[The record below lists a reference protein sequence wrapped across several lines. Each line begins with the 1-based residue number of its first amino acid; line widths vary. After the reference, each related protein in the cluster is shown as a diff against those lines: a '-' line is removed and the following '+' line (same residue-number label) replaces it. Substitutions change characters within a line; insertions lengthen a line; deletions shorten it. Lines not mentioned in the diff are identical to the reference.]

1 MNRIANKTLKYPF
14 FKHTSLL
21 KVLIL
26 LCAITALTVQTV
38 FAQQN
43 GKDSLRYP
51 LKENRLPYQQP
62 SSYQG
67 LQVPP
72 PSNLSKTLEYDP
84 VRNEYVFREKVGQMD
99 NSLPYSMDS
108 KEYRQYEMRN
118 SVRRN
123 WNEKAKAERSSPTRS
138 GSGLNLGVE
147 ALDKIF
153 GTNTINIVPQGSAE
167 LIFGVNTSKILNPNI
182 SERLRKTTTFDF
194 QEKIQMN
201 ITGSIGD
208 KMKVEVNYNTEA
220 SFDFENKTKLEYTG
234 KEDEIIKKIEAG
246 NVSLPLTGTL
256 ITGSQ
261 SLFGLKTELQ
271 FGKLYVT
278 TVLSQQKGESSVVQ
292 VKGGAQETE
301 FEVPI
306 DQYDAN
312 KHFFLSHYFRD
323 QYETA
328 LANLPIINSEFTITK
343 IEVWVTNKANTQ
355 TDNRNIVAF
364 LDLGEASV
372 YNRVYDF
379 RATPAGLLIP
389 RNEINGLYDFAA
401 TQNNARS
408 IDDVKNRFAP
418 YNTDSFRLGQDYE
431 KIQKARK
438 LTDREFTLHP
448 TLGYISLNFALNSDE
463 ILAVAYQYTYQ
474 GSTYNVGEL
483 STSGITSPDALVVKL
498 IKGTSLTPRLP
509 NWKLMMK
516 NVYSI
521 NAYQINREKFQMH
534 VMYQDDEKGTPIN
547 YIPEE
552 ATKEKILL
560 KVLNLDNVNSQLDP
574 YPDGTFDFIEGV
586 TVNSSNGRI
595 YFPTLEPF
603 GKTLR
608 TFLQREG
615 VSSSAIKKYV
625 FSELY
630 DSTQTKA
637 RQIAE
642 KNKFKLMGRY
652 QSSGGSDIP
661 LNALNVPQGSVVV
674 TAAGRKLIENID
686 YSVDYTLGRVKIL
699 NTGLLESGTPIQ
711 ISLESNSLFNFQ
723 TKTLIGTH
731 LDYRFSDDF
740 NIGATVMNLTERPL
754 TQKVNI
760 GDEPISN
767 TIWGLNGTYTTKSQF
782 LTTLVDK
789 LPFLQTKEPSSIT
802 IDGEFAQL
810 IPGHAKT
817 TDKSGAAYIDDFEG
831 SETPIDLKTYSAWT
845 LASTPEDPVLFPES
859 TIPNSLNV
867 GRNRGKLAWYVIDP
881 IFTRMSSATPANI
894 KNNDKELKNHFVREV
909 LEKEIFKNVDNA
921 TGIDTYIPIL
931 NLAFYPK
938 ERGPYNYDHKDVNP
952 DGTLT
957 RPENRWGGIQR
968 SLLTNDFEAANV
980 EFIEFWVMDPF
991 VGDNL
996 HTNKGGSLYF
1006 NLGNVSE
1013 DVLKD
1018 SRQNFEQGLPTT
1030 GQVIDVDTTIWGRTP
1045 SNQSNIKAF
1054 ANDVNSRKF
1063 QDIGLDGLN
1072 TEEEKS
1078 HFKIFLD
1085 SLAIN
1090 LDPGSPAYLNALT
1103 DPSSDDFMYFRSG
1116 AYDQAGAGV
1125 LQRYKKYNGLEG
1137 NSPALVDANTDYSP
1151 SSSSSP
1157 DDEDINDDYTLNES
1171 ESFFQYKVDIRPDKL
1186 RVGTNFVVD
1195 KVSAKPENGDGTEV
1209 NWYQFR
1215 IPISE
1220 FQKSFGSIQ
1229 DFKSI
1234 RFMRMFL
1241 KGFEDS
1247 VILRFARLELVR
1259 GEWRRYNLSFRPG
1272 GESITTPED
1281 KDVAFEISS
1290 VNIEE
1295 NSVKQPI
1302 NYVLP
1307 PGVDRQVDPQ
1317 NPQLT
1322 ELNEQSMVLKVK
1334 DLNNGDARAAYKNT
1348 MLDVRQYRRL
1358 KMDVHAEEMV
1368 GTVLNDNELTL
1379 FIRLGSD
1386 YKNNFYEYE
1395 IPLKLTPTDIT
1406 NTDEENY
1413 RYAVWPEEN
1422 RIDIELEDFQR
1433 IKQARNDEI
1442 RNGSTS
1448 VSATTVFPYVID
1460 GRKGKYY
1467 ISGYPNLSNIK
1478 TIMIGVRY
1486 PYSSSNT
1493 GHTRS
1498 AEVWVNELRLT
1509 NFNEQGG
1516 WAANLRVSTK
1526 LADFGTLSV
1535 SGSTSKPGFG
1545 SIEKKVNER
1554 SKEEIYQYDIASNLE
1569 LGKFFPEKSGIQ
1581 IPMYIGISETFI
1593 NPQYNPL
1600 DPDVELKATL
1610 KNAKSDAERDSIR
1623 RLVQDYTIRKSLNFT
1638 NVRKNKMEGKPRIY
1652 DISNWTANYAYNE
1665 TDAHN
1670 INIERSVDKRYSGG
1684 LMYNYT
1690 MRPTPIAPFQKV
1702 KLLNGKAL
1710 RLIKDFNFNFI
1721 PSTLGFRTDM
1731 SRSYSETKLRNVN
1744 YPGVKMETTVDKDF
1758 FWNRFYD
1765 ISFDLT
1771 RSIKLDF
1778 SATNVARIDEP
1789 QGRVNND
1796 FKSDYQHW
1804 KDSVWRNIKSGG
1816 RTTHYNHDLR
1826 ISYNVPINKL
1836 PMLDWTSANVNYSA
1850 TYDWDVAPITRI
1862 DSLRIGNTIVN
1873 SGTLNT
1879 TGQLNLIT
1887 LYNKIPYFRRINQP
1901 PARNQQ
1907 KKQTKKVKF
1916 ETDKTSLRAGR
1927 PKAISHK
1934 LNTEDVTVKV
1944 YAADGK
1950 EIKGT
1955 LKVVNEDKATFTA
1968 DSAYSDVRIVVE
1980 GNVAERP
1987 SPITIVTDNVM
1998 RLILGVKNIS
2008 VSWSSMKGSSMPGFM
2023 PKTKLMGMAGSSSNY
2038 APGVGFVF
2046 GMQDRDFG
2054 QKAIDNGW
2062 LTTSTALNQPF
2073 TMTISDNVSLRSTIE
2088 PVRSFR
2094 IELTANRTY
2103 TRTDNAYY
2111 DYNKSTQTGSF
2122 QNPMRNGNFSMSF
2135 IAIGTAFE
2143 KLGSATEQY
2152 PIPVYSQF
2160 LKNRETIARR
2170 MGNKMDGLTN
2180 QPYDPNIDVPGDGG
2194 KNGYNLNSQEVLVP
2208 AFMAAYGN
2216 MSPKRVTLNRFPSV
2230 FKMMPNWKINFDGL
2244 SKISVIQ
2251 KIARSVSITHAY
2263 RATYNVGSYVS
2274 NPNYNLDKLEQ
2285 MRDLQRNFLPEL
2297 DFSSVSIREQF
2308 SPLIGIDITL
2318 KNSLST
2324 KFEIK
2329 KERNIIL
2336 SLTNNQL
2343 SESMS
2348 YEYIVGAGYKIS
2360 DFKLLVKSAAG
2371 KNSFSSDLNLR
2382 ANLSLRNNTMVLR
2395 RIFERDAQGAQGQ
2408 KVLTI
2413 QLSADYMLS
2422 DKFNLRMFY
2431 DRIVNTPFISLSYAT
2446 VNSNFGFSL
2455 RFSLTQ

>member
-1 MNRIANKTLKYPF
+1 MNYKFL
-14 FKHTSLL
+14 KHTSLL
-21 KVLIL
+21 KVLCL
-26 LCAITALTVQTV
+26 LSAFFVLA
-38 FAQQN
+38 AQSASAQKN
-43 GKDSLRYP
+43 DKDSLRYP

-62 SSYQG
+62 STYQG

-72 PSNLSKTLEYDP
+72 PSNLTKTLEYDP
-84 VRNEYVFREKVGQMD
+84 VRNEYVFKEKIGQTD
-99 NSLPYSMDS
+99 YRTPYTMNQ
-108 KEYRQYEMRN
+108 KEYQQYQMKN
-118 SVRRN
+118 SVRKN
-123 WNEKAKAERSSPTRS
+123 WNEKAKAERSSPTRT
-138 GSGLNLGVE
+138 GGGLNLGVE

-167 LIFGVNTSKILNPNI
+167 LIFGVNTSKIQNPNI

-323 QYETA
+323 NYEKA
-328 LANLPIINSEFTITK
+328 LANLPIINSEITITK
-343 IEVWVTNKANTQ
+343 IEVWVTNKANNL
-355 TDNRNIVAF
+355 TDNRNVVAF
-364 LDLGEASV
+364 LDLGEAGV
-372 YNRVYDF
+372 YNTVTTF
-379 RATPAGLLIP
+379 QATTNGLLIP
-389 RNEINGLYDFAA
+389 RNQINGLYEFAA

-408 IDDVKNRFAP
+408 LDDVKNRFAP
-418 YNTDSFRLGQDYE
+418 YETNNFKLGQDYE
-431 KIQKARK
+431 KIEKARK
-438 LTDREFTLHP
+438 LTDREFTFHP
-448 TLGYISLNFALNSDE
+448 SLGYISLNFSLNSDE
-463 ILAVAYQYTYQ
+463 ILAVAYEYTYQ
-474 GSTYNVGEL
+474 GNTYSVGEL

-498 IKGTSLTPRLP
+498 IKGNNLTPRLP

-534 VMYQDDEKGTPIN
+534 VMYQDDKKGTPIN

-552 ATKEKILL
+552 QTKEDILL
-560 KVLNLDNVNSQLDP
+560 KILKLDNVNSQLDP

-608 TFLQREG
+608 EFLQKKG
-615 VSSSAIKKYV
+615 VSQSAIKRYV

-637 RQIAE
+637 RQVAE
-642 KNKFKLMGRY
+642 KNKFKLQGRY

-686 YSVDYTLGRVKIL
+686 YTVDYTLGRVKIL

-789 LPFLQTKEPSSIT
+789 LPFLETKEPSSIT

-817 TDKSGAAYIDDFEG
+817 TDKTGAAYIDDFEG

-845 LASTPEDPVLFPES
+845 LASTPNDPLLFPES
-859 TIPNSLNV
+859 TLPNSLNV
-867 GRNRGKLAWYVIDP
+867 GRNRAKLAWYVIDP
-881 IFTRMSSATPANI
+881 IFTRMSSATPSNI
-894 KNNDKELKNHFVREV
+894 KDDKKGRENHFVREV

-921 TGIDTYIPIL
+921 TGIDTYLPIL

-938 ERGPYNYDHKDVNP
+938 ERGPYNFDPKNVND
-952 DGTLT
+952 DGTLLN
-957 RPENRWGGIQR
+957 PQDRWGGIQR

-991 VGDNL
+991 VYDNQ

-1006 NLGNVSE
+1006 DLGNVSE

-1018 SRQNFEQGLPTT
+1018 SRKSFEQGLPTT
-1030 GQVIDVDTTIWGRTP
+1030 DQVTDVDTTLWGRVP
-1045 SNQSNIKAF
+1045 SKQAINKAF
-1054 ANDVNSRKF
+1054 ATDVNSRKF
-1063 QDIGLDGLN
+1063 QDVGLDGFN
-1072 TEEEKS
+1072 SKEEES
-1078 HFKIFLD
+1078 YFKTFLD
-1085 SLAIN
+1085 SLALELN
-1090 LDPGSPAYLNALT
+1090 PGSPAYTKALT
-1103 DPSSDDFMYFRSG
+1103 DPASDDFMYFRSG

-1125 LQRYKKYNGLEG
+1125 LERYKKYNGLEG
-1137 NSPALVDANTDYSP
+1137 NSPALIDANSDYTP
-1151 SSSSSP
+1151 SSTSNP

-1186 RVGTNFVVD
+1186 KVGTNYVVD
-1195 KVSAKPENGDGTEV
+1195 KVSANPTNGDGTEV

-1220 FQKSFGSIQ
+1220 FQKSIGSIQ

-1234 RFMRMFL
+1234 RFMRMYL
-1241 KGFEDS
+1241 KGFSDS

-1281 KDVAFEISS
+1281 KDVSFEISS

-1295 NSVKQPI
+1295 NSVKSPI

-1348 MLDVRQYRRL
+1348 NLDIRQYRRL

-1395 IPLKLTPTDIT
+1395 IPLKLTPTNLPYTSD
-1406 NTDEENY
+1406 NENY

-1433 IKQARNDEI
+1433 IKQARNDEM

-1448 VSATTVFPYVID
+1448 VKATSVYDYTID
-1460 GRKGKYY
+1460 GRKGIYH

-1486 PYSSSNT
+1486 PHSSVNN
-1493 GHTRS
+1493 GRPLS

-1535 SGSTSKPGFG
+1535 AGSTSKPGFG

-1554 SKEEIYQYDIASNLE
+1554 SKEEIYQYDVASNLE

-1581 IPMYIGISETFI
+1581 IPMYIGVSETFI

-1610 KNAKSDAERDSIR
+1610 KNAKSEAERDSIR
-1623 RLVQDYTIRKSLNFT
+1623 RIVQDYTIRKSLNFT

-1710 RLIKDFNFNFI
+1710 RLIKDFNFNLI

-1731 SRSYSETKLRNVN
+1731 SRSYTETKLRNVN
-1744 YPGVKMETTVDKDF
+1744 YPGVKMETSVDKDF

-1789 QGRVNND
+1789 QGIVNND
-1796 FKSDYQHW
+1796 FKDEYKHW
-1804 KDSVWRNIKSGG
+1804 KDSVWSNIMNGG

-1836 PMLDWTSANVNYSA
+1836 PFLDWTSANVNYNA
-1850 TYDWDVAPITRI
+1850 TYDWDVAPITR
-1862 DSLRIGNTIVN
+1862 DTSLNIGNTIVN

-1879 TGQLNLIT
+1879 TGQLNLT
-1887 LYNKIPYFRRINQP
+1887 SLYNKVPYFRRISQP
-1901 PARNQQ
+1901 PAKNQ

-1916 ETDKTSLRAGR
+1916 ETDKTNLRAGK
-1927 PKAISHK
+1927 PKGISHK
-1934 LNTEDVTVKV
+1934 LNTEDITVKV

-1955 LKVVNEDKATFTA
+1955 LKVVNEDKITFTS
-1968 DSAYSDVRIVVE
+1968 DSAYSDARVVVE

-1998 RLILGVKNIS
+1998 RLILGVKNVSI
-2008 VSWSSMKGSSMPGFM
+2008 SWSSMKGSTMPGFM
-2023 PKTKLMGMAGSSSNY
+2023 PKTKLMGMSGSSSNY
-2038 APGVGFVF
+2038 APGAAFVF
-2046 GMQDRDFG
+2046 GIQDRDFG
-2054 QKAIDNGW
+2054 QKAIDNNW

-2073 TMTISDNVSLRSTIE
+2073 TMTMSDNVSLRSTIE
-2088 PVRSFR
+2088 PVRGFR

-2103 TRTDNAYY
+2103 TRTDNSYY
-2111 DYNKSTQTGSF
+2111 DNASSSF
-2122 QNPMRNGNFSMSF
+2122 RNPMRNGNFSMSF
-2135 IAIGTAFE
+2135 IAIGSAFE
-2143 KLGSATEQY
+2143 SLGPATENY
-2152 PIPVYSQF
+2152 PIPVYTKF

-2170 MGNKMDGLTN
+2170 MGDRMAVLSEEDTNNKNDYN
-2180 QPYDPNIDVPGDGG
+2180 PNINVPADGG

-2216 MSPKRVTLNRFPSV
+2216 ISPKKVTLNRFPSIL
-2230 FKMMPNWKINFDGL
+2230 KMMPNWKINFDGL
-2244 SKISVIQ
+2244 SKIPAVQ
-2251 KIARSVSITHAY
+2251 KFARSVSITHTY

-2274 NPNYNLDKLEQ
+2274 NPNYNLNEIEQ

-2329 KERNIIL
+2329 KERNVIL

-2348 YEYIVGAGYKIS
+2348 YEYVVGAGYKIS
-2360 DFKLLVKSAAG
+2360 DFKLLVKSAG
-2371 KNSFSSDLNLR
+2371 GQNSFSSDLNLR
-2382 ANLSLRNNTMVLR
+2382 ANLSLRNNTMIIR
-2395 RIFERDAQGAQGQ
+2395 RIYEKDAQGAQGQ

-2431 DRIVNTPFISLSYAT
+2431 DRIVNTPFTSLSYAT

>member
-1 MNRIANKTLKYPF
+1 MKYKF
-14 FKHTSLL
+14 LKHTSLL
-21 KVLIL
+21 KVLCL
-26 LCAITALTVQTV
+26 LGAFIALTAQSA
-38 FAQQN
+38 FAQKN
-43 GKDSLRYP
+43 DKDSLRYP

-62 SSYQG
+62 STYQG

-72 PSNLSKTLEYDP
+72 PSNLTKTLEYDP
-84 VRNEYVFREKVGQMD
+84 IRNEYVFREKIGQTE
-99 NSLPYSMDS
+99 NRPPYTLDS
-108 KEYRQYEMRN
+108 KEYRQYEMKN

-123 WNEKAKAERSSPTRS
+123 WNEKAKAERSSPTRT
-138 GSGLNLGVE
+138 GGGLNLGVE

-153 GTNTINIVPQGSAE
+153 GTNTINIIPQGSAE
-167 LIFGVNTSKILNPNI
+167 LIFGVNTSKIQNPNI

-323 QYETA
+323 HYETA
-328 LANLPIINSEFTITK
+328 LASLPIINSEITVTK
-343 IEVWVTNKANTQ
+343 IEVWVTNKANNL
-355 TDNRNIVAF
+355 TDNRNVVAF
-364 LDLGEASV
+364 LDLGEANV
-372 YNRVYDF
+372 YNTVYDF
-379 RATPAGLLIP
+379 RPTPDGLFIP
-389 RNEINGLYDFAA
+389 RNQINELYNFAA

-408 IDDVKNRFAP
+408 LDDVKNRFAP
-418 YNTDSFRLGQDYE
+418 YEANGFTLGQDYE
-431 KIQKARK
+431 KIEKARK
-438 LTDREFTLHP
+438 LTDREFTFHP
-448 TLGYISLNFALNSDE
+448 TLGYISLNFSLNSDE
-463 ILAVAYQYTYQ
+463 ILAVAYEYTYQ
-474 GSTYNVGEL
+474 GKSYSVGEL

-498 IKGTSLTPRLP
+498 IKGSSLTPRLP

-534 VMYQDDEKGTPIN
+534 VMYQDDKKGTPIN

-552 ATKEKILL
+552 QTKEDILL
-560 KVLNLDNVNSQLDP
+560 KILKLDNVNSQLDP
-574 YPDGTFDFIEGV
+574 YPDGSFDFIEGV

-608 TFLQREG
+608 EFLQKKG
-615 VSSSAIKKYV
+615 VSQSAIKRYV

-711 ISLESNSLFNFQ
+711 IALESNSLFNFQ

-789 LPFLQTKEPSSIT
+789 LPFLETKEPSSIT
-802 IDGEFAQL
+802 VDGEFAQL

-817 TDKSGAAYIDDFEG
+817 TDKTGAAYIDDFEG

-845 LASTPEDPVLFPES
+845 LASTPNDPDLFPES
-859 TIPNSLNV
+859 TLPNSLDI
-867 GRNRGKLAWYVIDP
+867 GRNRAKLAWYVIDP
-881 IFTRMSSATPANI
+881 IFTRMSSATPSNI
-894 KNNDKELKNHFVREV
+894 KNDKNGLKNHFVREI

-921 TGIDTYIPIL
+921 TGIDTYLPIL

-938 ERGPYNYDHKDVNP
+938 ERGPYNFDHKDINI
-952 DGTLT
+952 DGSLLK
-957 RPENRWGGIQR
+957 PMDRWGGIQR

-991 VGDNL
+991 VYDNQ

-1006 NLGNVSE
+1006 DLGNVSE

-1018 SRQNFEQGLPTT
+1018 SRKSFEQGLPTT
-1030 GQVIDVDTTIWGRTP
+1030 DQVTDVDTTIWGRIP
-1045 SNQSNIKAF
+1045 SKQAINKAF
-1054 ANDVNSRKF
+1054 ATDVNSRKF
-1063 QDIGLDGLN
+1063 QDVGLDGLSSK
-1072 TEEEKS
+1072 EEES
-1078 HFKIFLD
+1078 YFKTFLD
-1085 SLAIN
+1085 SLAN
-1090 LDPGSPAYLNALT
+1090 KLTPGSPAYLRALT
-1103 DPSSDDFMYFRSG
+1103 DPASDDFRYFRS
-1116 AYDQAGAGV
+1116 ADYDQDGAGV
-1125 LQRYKKYNGLEG
+1125 LERYKKYNGLEG
-1137 NSPALVDANTDYSP
+1137 NSPALIDANSDYTP
-1151 SSSSSP
+1151 SSTSNP

-1171 ESFFQYKVDIRPDKL
+1171 ESFFQYKVDIKPEKL
-1186 RVGTNFVVD
+1186 KVGTNFIVD
-1195 KVSAKPENGDGTEV
+1195 KVNANPENGDGEV

-1234 RFMRMFL
+1234 RFMRMYL
-1241 KGFEDS
+1241 KGFTDS

-1259 GEWRRYNLSFRPG
+1259 GEWRRYNLSFRQG

-1281 KDVAFEISS
+1281 KDVSFEISS

-1348 MLDVRQYRRL
+1348 NLDIRQYRRL

-1368 GTVLNDNELTL
+1368 GTILNDNELTL

-1395 IPLKLTPTDIT
+1395 IPLKLTPDGKIYS
-1406 NTDEENY
+1406 NDDEND
-1413 RYAVWPEEN
+1413 RYTVWPEEN

-1448 VSATTVFPYVID
+1448 VTATTVFPYIID

-1486 PYSSSNT
+1486 PYNSANT

-1535 SGSTSKPGFG
+1535 AGSTSKPGFG

-1554 SKEEIYQYDIASNLE
+1554 SKEEIYQYDVASNLE

-1581 IPMYIGISETFI
+1581 IPMYIGVSETFI

-1610 KNAKSDAERDSIR
+1610 KNAKSEAERDSIR

-1690 MRPTPIAPFQKV
+1690 MRPTPFAPFQKA

-1710 RLIKDFNFNFI
+1710 RLIKDFNLNLI

-1731 SRSYSETKLRNVN
+1731 SRSYTETKLRNVN
-1744 YPGVKMETTVDKDF
+1744 YPGVKMETSVDKDF
-1758 FWNRFYD
+1758 FWNRYYD
-1765 ISFDLT
+1765 ISFDIT

-1789 QGRVNND
+1789 QGIVNND
-1796 FKSDYQHW
+1796 FKDEYKHW
-1804 KDSVWRNIKSGG
+1804 KDSVWSNIMNGG

-1836 PMLDWTSANVNYSA
+1836 PFLDWTSANINYNA
-1850 TYDWDVAPITRI
+1850 TYDWDVAPITR
-1862 DSLRIGNTIVN
+1862 DTSLNIGNTIVN

-1879 TGQLNLIT
+1879 TGQLNLT
-1887 LYNKIPYFRRINQP
+1887 SLYNKVPYFRRINQP
-1901 PARNQQ
+1901 PAKNQ

-1916 ETDKTSLRAGR
+1916 ETDKTNLRAGK
-1927 PKAISHK
+1927 PKGISHK
-1934 LNTEDVTVKV
+1934 LNTEDITVKV

-1955 LKVVNEDKATFTA
+1955 LKVVNEDKITFTS
-1968 DSAYSDVRIVVE
+1968 DSAYSDARVVIE

-1998 RLILGVKNIS
+1998 RLILGVKNVSI
-2008 VSWSSMKGSSMPGFM
+2008 SWSSMKGSTMPGFM
-2023 PKTKLMGMAGSSSNY
+2023 PKTKLMGMSGSSNDY
-2038 APGVGFVF
+2038 APGVAFVF
-2046 GMQDRDFG
+2046 GIQDRDFG
-2054 QKAIDNGW
+2054 QKAIDNNW

-2073 TMTISDNVSLRSTIE
+2073 TMTMSDNVSLRSTIE
-2088 PVRSFR
+2088 PVRGFR

-2103 TRTDNAYY
+2103 TRTDNSYY
-2111 DYNKSTQTGSF
+2111 NYDREDNKWGF
-2122 QNPMRNGNFSMSF
+2122 RNPMRNGNFSMSF
-2135 IAIGTAFE
+2135 IAIGSAFE
-2143 KLGSATEQY
+2143 SIGSATENY
-2152 PIPVYSQF
+2152 PIPVYAKF

-2170 MGNKMDGLTN
+2170 MGDRMTVLSEEVVGNIN
-2180 QPYDPNIDVPGDGG
+2180 YYNPNINVPADGG

-2216 MSPKRVTLNRFPSV
+2216 ISPNKVTLNRFPSIL
-2230 FKMMPNWKINFDGL
+2230 KMMPNWKINFDGL
-2244 SKISVIQ
+2244 SKLPAIQ
-2251 KIARSVSITHAY
+2251 KFARSVNISHWY
-2263 RATYNVGSYVS
+2263 KATYQVGSYVY
-2274 NPNYNLDKLEQ
+2274 NPNYNLYDIEQ

-2329 KERNIIL
+2329 KERNVIL

-2348 YEYIVGAGYKIS
+2348 YEYVVGAGYKIS

-2382 ANLSLRNNTMVLR
+2382 ANLSLRNNTMIIR
-2395 RIFERDAQGAQGQ
+2395 RIYEKDAQGAQGQ

-2431 DRIVNTPFISLSYAT
+2431 DRIVNTPFTSLSYAT

>member
-1 MNRIANKTLKYPF
+1 MKYKF
-14 FKHTSLL
+14 LKHTSLL
-21 KVLIL
+21 KVLCL
-26 LCAITALTVQTV
+26 LGAFIALTAQSA
-38 FAQQN
+38 FAQKN
-43 GKDSLRYP
+43 DKDSLRYP

-62 SSYQG
+62 STYQG

-72 PSNLSKTLEYDP
+72 PSNLTKTLEYDP
-84 VRNEYVFREKVGQMD
+84 IRNEYVFREKVGQMETRP
-99 NSLPYSMDS
+99 PYSLDS
-108 KEYRQYEMRN
+108 KEYRQYEMKN

-123 WNEKAKAERSSPTRS
+123 WNEKTKAERSSPTRT
-138 GSGLNLGVE
+138 GGGLNLGVE

-153 GTNTINIVPQGSAE
+153 GTNTINIIPQGSAE
-167 LIFGVNTSKILNPNI
+167 LIFGVNTSKIQNPNI

-312 KHFFLSHYFRD
+312 KHFFLSQYFRD
-323 QYETA
+323 HYEKA
-328 LANLPIINSEFTITK
+328 LASLPIINSEITVTK
-343 IEVWVTNKANTQ
+343 IEVWVTNKANNL
-355 TDNRNIVAF
+355 TDNRNVVAF
-364 LDLGEASV
+364 LDLGEATV
-372 YNRVYDF
+372 YNKVYAF
-379 RATPAGLLIP
+379 RATPDGLFIP
-389 RNEINGLYDFAA
+389 RNQINGLYEFAA

-408 IDDVKNRFAP
+408 LDDVKNRFAP
-418 YNTDSFRLGQDYE
+418 YEANNFTLGQDYE
-431 KIQKARK
+431 KIEKARK
-438 LTDREFTLHP
+438 LTDREFTFHP
-448 TLGYISLNFALNSDE
+448 TLGYISLNFSLNSDE
-463 ILAVAYQYTYQ
+463 ILAVAYEYTYQ
-474 GSTYNVGEL
+474 GQTYSVGEL

-498 IKGTSLTPRLP
+498 IKGSSLTPRLP

-534 VMYQDDEKGTPIN
+534 VMYQDDKKGTPIN

-552 ATKEKILL
+552 QTKEDILL
-560 KVLNLDNVNSQLDP
+560 KILKLDNVNSQLDP

-608 TFLQREG
+608 EFLQKKG
-615 VSSSAIKKYV
+615 VSQSAIKRYV

-789 LPFLQTKEPSSIT
+789 LPFLETKEPSSIT
-802 IDGEFAQL
+802 VDGEFAHL

-817 TDKSGAAYIDDFEG
+817 TDKTGAAYIDDFEG

-845 LASTPEDPVLFPES
+845 LASTPNDPVLFPES
-859 TIPNSLNV
+859 TLPNSLDV
-867 GRNRGKLAWYVIDP
+867 GSNRAKLAWYVIDP
-881 IFTRMSSATPANI
+881 IFTRMSSATPSNI
-894 KNNDKELKNHFVREV
+894 KNDKNGLKNHFVREV

-921 TGIDTYIPIL
+921 TGIDTYLPIL

-938 ERGPYNYDHKDVNP
+938 ERGPYNFDHKEINL
-952 DGTLT
+952 DGSLQH
-957 RPENRWGGIQR
+957 PENRWGGIQR

-991 VGDNL
+991 VYDNQ

-1006 NLGNVSE
+1006 DLGNVSE

-1018 SRQNFEQGLPTT
+1018 SRKSFEQGLPTT
-1030 GQVIDVDTTIWGRTP
+1030 DQVTDVDTTIWGRIP
-1045 SNQSNIKAF
+1045 SKQAINKAF
-1054 ANDVNSRKF
+1054 ATDVNSRKF
-1063 QDIGLDGLN
+1063 QDVGLDGLSSK
-1072 TEEEKS
+1072 EEEFY
-1078 HFKIFLD
+1078 FKTFLD
-1085 SLAIN
+1085 SLK
-1090 LDPGSPAYLNALT
+1090 PGSPAYLRALT
-1103 DPSSDDFMYFRSG
+1103 DPASDDFMYFRS
-1116 AYDQAGAGV
+1116 ADYDQAGAGV
-1125 LQRYKKYNGLEG
+1125 LERYKKYNGLEG
-1137 NSPALVDANTDYSP
+1137 NSPALIDANSDYTP
-1151 SSSSSP
+1151 SSTSNP

-1171 ESFFQYKVDIRPDKL
+1171 ESFFQYKVDIKPEKL
-1186 RVGTNFVVD
+1186 KVGTNFIVD
-1195 KVSAKPENGDGTEV
+1195 KVNANPENGDGEV

-1234 RFMRMFL
+1234 RFMRMYL
-1241 KGFEDS
+1241 KGFTDS

-1259 GEWRRYNLSFRPG
+1259 GEWRRYNLSFRQG

-1281 KDVAFEISS
+1281 KDVSFEISS

-1295 NSVKQPI
+1295 NSIKQPI

-1334 DLNNGDARAAYKNT
+1334 DLNNSDARAAYKNT
-1348 MLDVRQYRRL
+1348 NLDIRQYRRL

-1368 GTVLNDNELTL
+1368 GTILNDNELTL

-1395 IPLKLTPTDIT
+1395 IPLKLTPDGKTYIND
-1406 NTDEENY
+1406 DEND
-1413 RYAVWPEEN
+1413 RYTVWPDEN

-1448 VSATTVFPYVID
+1448 VTATTVFPYIID

-1486 PYSSSNT
+1486 PYNSANA

-1535 SGSTSKPGFG
+1535 AGSTSKPGFG

-1554 SKEEIYQYDIASNLE
+1554 SKEEIYQYDVASNLE

-1581 IPMYIGISETFI
+1581 IPMYIGVSETFI

-1610 KNAKSDAERDSIR
+1610 KNAKSEAERDSIR

-1690 MRPTPIAPFQKV
+1690 MRPTPFAPFQKA

-1710 RLIKDFNFNFI
+1710 RLIKDFNLNLI

-1731 SRSYSETKLRNVN
+1731 SRSYTETKLRNVN
-1744 YPGVKMETTVDKDF
+1744 YPGVKMETSVDKDF
-1758 FWNRFYD
+1758 FWNRYYD
-1765 ISFDLT
+1765 ISFDIT

-1789 QGRVNND
+1789 QGIVNND
-1796 FKSDYQHW
+1796 FKDEYKHW
-1804 KDSVWRNIKSGG
+1804 KDSVWNNIMNGG

-1836 PMLDWTSANVNYSA
+1836 PFLDWTSANVNYNA
-1850 TYDWDVAPITRI
+1850 TYDWDVAPITR
-1862 DSLRIGNTIVN
+1862 DTSLNIGNTIVN

-1879 TGQLNLIT
+1879 TGQLNLT
-1887 LYNKIPYFRRINQP
+1887 SLYNKVPYFRRISQP
-1901 PARNQQ
+1901 PAKNQ

-1916 ETDKTSLRAGR
+1916 ETDKTNLRAGK
-1927 PKAISHK
+1927 PKGISHK
-1934 LNTEDVTVKV
+1934 LNTEDITVKV

-1955 LKVVNEDKATFTA
+1955 LKVVNEDKITFTS
-1968 DSAYSDVRIVVE
+1968 DSAYSDARVVVE

-1998 RLILGVKNIS
+1998 RLILGVKNVSI
-2008 VSWSSMKGSSMPGFM
+2008 SWSSMKGSTMPGFM
-2023 PKTKLMGMAGSSSNY
+2023 PKTKLMGMSGSSNDY
-2038 APGVGFVF
+2038 APGVAFVF
-2046 GMQDRDFG
+2046 GIQDRDFG
-2054 QKAIDNGW
+2054 QKAIDNNW

-2073 TMTISDNVSLRSTIE
+2073 TMTMSDNVSLRSTIE
-2088 PVRSFR
+2088 PVRGFR

-2103 TRTDNAYY
+2103 TRTDNSYY
-2111 DYNKSTQTGSF
+2111 DNASSSF
-2122 QNPMRNGNFSMSF
+2122 RNPMRNGNFSMSF
-2135 IAIGTAFE
+2135 IAIGSAFE
-2143 KLGSATEQY
+2143 SIGSATENY
-2152 PIPVYSQF
+2152 PIPVYSKF

-2170 MGNKMDGLTN
+2170 MGDRMTVSSREAGDKSNYN
-2180 QPYDPNIDVPGDGG
+2180 PNNPIFLPADGG

-2216 MSPKRVTLNRFPSV
+2216 ISPNKVTLNRFPSIL
-2230 FKMMPNWKINFDGL
+2230 KMMPNWKINFDGL
-2244 SKISVIQ
+2244 SKIPAIQ
-2251 KIARSVSITHAY
+2251 KFARSVNISHWY
-2263 RATYNVGSYVS
+2263 KATYQVGSYVY
-2274 NPNYNLDKLEQ
+2274 NPNYDLTNLEQ

-2329 KERNIIL
+2329 KERNVIL

-2348 YEYIVGAGYKIS
+2348 YEYVVGAGYKIS

-2382 ANLSLRNNTMVLR
+2382 ANLSLRNNTMIIR
-2395 RIFERDAQGAQGQ
+2395 RIYEKDAQGAQGQ

-2431 DRIVNTPFISLSYAT
+2431 DRIVNTPFTSLSYAT